1 MTATTGHPDL
11 GLIAFRVDDVSDHPG
26 GGHCISLSQTE
37 AEATRELVEQYLT
50 GLSHLAGKAAEAPD
64 GGWALTR
71 PLLFH
76 AHHTAELAAKSALL
90 SAGAIFGERHGLTE
104 LWQSIVKAGL
114 NKAVA
119 AVDADWCQAFAAL
132 IADLAGN
139 SIGARYARPNKDHT
153 PIDDVWCCVNPQ
165 GLATA
170 TETFAIQCLAMAQ
183 EAEEAGATEA

>member
-1 MTATTGHPDL
+1 MTATTRHPDL
-11 GLIAFRVDDVSDHPG
+11 ALIAYRVDDISDHPG

-37 AEATRELVEQYLT
+37 SEGTRELVEQYLM
-50 GLSHLAGKAAEAPD
+50 GLSHLAERAAESPD

-90 SAGAIFGERHGLTE
+90 SAGVTFEARHGLTE
-104 LWQSIVKAGL
+104 LWRTIVRAGL
-114 NKAVA
+114 NKTVA
-119 AVDADWCQAFAAL
+119 AVDAEWCQGFTTL

-139 SIGARYARPNKDHT
+139 SIGARYAKPNKHHA

-170 TETFAIQCLAMAQ
+170 TETFAIQCIAMAQ
-183 EAEEAGATEA
+183 EAEDPATTQA